1 MGKVKKNG
9 VAHVVTGTPETQPI
23 SHVEWVDPETLH
35 SNLYNPNHVFPQEMA
50 LLKESLI
57 ADGWTSAIS
66 VSDDNEIVDGFH
78 RWTLGLK
85 DPDVRALTGGLVP
98 VVKLHGKTLVQ
109 RMAATVRQN
118 RARGQ
123 HGIIKMSNIVLEMR
137 KAGSTDAEIVK
148 ALGMES
154 EELERLTD
162 LRGSPESA
170 GQESF
175 GRGWVPDPKANKS
188 KR

>member
-1 MGKVKKNG
+1 MGKQKTNG
-9 VAHVVTGTPETQPI
+9 ALKVVAGTPETQPI

-35 SNLYNPNHVFPQEMA
+35 SNLYNPNTVFPQEMA

-57 ADGWTSAIS
+57 SDGWTAAITAT
-66 VSDDNEIVDGFH
+66 DDGEIVDGFH
-78 RWTLGLK
+78 RWSLGLK
-85 DPDVRALTGGLVP
+85 DADVRTMTGGLVP
-98 VVKLHGKTLVQ
+98 VVRLRGKSLVQ

-123 HGIIKMSNIVLEMR
+123 HGILKMSAIVLEMR

-154 EELERLTD
+154 EEIDRLTD
-162 LRGSPESA
+162 LRGSPEAA
-170 GQESF
+170 GKDSF